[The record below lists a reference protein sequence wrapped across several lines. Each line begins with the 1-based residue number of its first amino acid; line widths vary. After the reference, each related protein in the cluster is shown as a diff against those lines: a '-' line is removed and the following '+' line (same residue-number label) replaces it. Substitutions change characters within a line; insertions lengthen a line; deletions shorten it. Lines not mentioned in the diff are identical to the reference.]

1 MRELTRAEEQV
12 MQILWKIKKGFIKD
26 ILEHFDNPKPA
37 YTTVS
42 TIVRI
47 LEDKGFV
54 MHKAYGRTYEY
65 YPAVTKEQYSRT
77 HLKNFVRDYFSN
89 SFGNMVSFFVES
101 KSISVKE
108 MEEIMKIMEKEVKKQ
123 KK

>member
-12 MQILWKIKKGFIKD
+12 MQVLWKIKKGFIKD
-26 ILEHFDNPKPA
+26 ILEHYENPKPA

-47 LEDKGFV
+47 LEDKGFII
-54 MHKAYGRTYEY
+54 HKAYGRTHEY
-65 YPAVTKEQYSRT
+65 YPAVTKEQYSRA

-89 SFGNMVSFFVES
+89 SFENMINFFSLIFRMRKFFCKFPVIG
-101 KSISVKE
+101 KKKNNCSVL
-108 MEEIMKIMEKEVKKQ
+108 V
-123 KK
+123 